1 MINKDRIL
9 KLVIDFNELE
19 SDIKECI
26 VAIDRCEDEKLKK
39 LLYHSI
45 RAYFL
50 DFHILCEDY
59 ISINLK
65 ISNKFKVDISA
76 IEGMEL
82 LKNSNKITEDFFK
95 FYITSRRLRNRL
107 AHRYKMPADEELFVS
122 LKTNLVYFT
131 ELKESIK
138 EYI

>member
-1 MINKDRIL
+1 MINKDRII
-9 KLVIDFNELE
+9 KLIKDFNELE

-26 VAIDRCEDEKLKK
+26 STIEQYEDEKLKK
-39 LLYHSI
+39 LLYHSV

-65 ISNKFKVDISA
+65 IMNKFKIDISA
-76 IEGMEL
+76 VEGMEI
-82 LKNSNKITEDFFK
+82 LKDSNKITEGFFE
-95 FYITSRRLRNRL
+95 FYIVSRRLRNRL
-107 AHRYKMPADEELFVS
+107 AHRYKMPTDEELLIS
-122 LKTNLVYFT
+122 LKNNLSYFSD
-131 ELKESIK
+131 LKESIR